1 MRRRKTRSDKIV
13 LTDEQFEIMEK
24 LAGLGLTIK
33 QICSIIGISHQT
45 LYRRLKEDGIEK
57 ISVTLSRGRSVAISK
72 VAAKAFD
79 LALEGDS
86 SMIRYILSTQAGWT
100 EKSQITI
107 EGGENPLVV
116 SSISDEQIQRMAREF
131 LAKDEE
137 NE

>member
-13 LTDEQFEIMEK
+13 LTDEQYEIMEK

-33 QICSIIGISHQT
+33 QICSIIGVSHQT

-86 SMIRYILSTQAGWT
+86 SMIKYILSTQGGWT